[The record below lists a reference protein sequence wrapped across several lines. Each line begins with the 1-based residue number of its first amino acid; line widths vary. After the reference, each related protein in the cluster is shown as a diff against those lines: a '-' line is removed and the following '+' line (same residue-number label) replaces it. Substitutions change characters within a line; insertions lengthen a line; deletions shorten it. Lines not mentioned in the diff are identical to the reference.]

1 MNELL
6 EDWITI
12 IATEFHRNGKEED
25 KEDNIE
31 FFLNNLKRKKKYRHP
46 KDKNIEVHIDEDEI
60 RQYLSEMERQEALYK
75 KESGKNARIKSG
87 ALSVAFKKWGQKNE
101 DEELDVEE
109 EELNEVEEELNEVEE
124 ELNEV
129 EEEIDEADGIISQF
143 EKESGKKARNQ
154 SGALSAAFNKWM
166 KDYTP
171 ETDQKRRKY
180 L

>member
-109 EELNEVEEELNEVEE
+109 EELNEVEEE
-124 ELNEV
+124 
-129 EEEIDEADGIISQF
+129 IDEADGIISQF